1 MNANKY
7 SIWLMC
13 ILSIL
18 LLTVAGSMLIYAS
31 AEKNNG
37 SMETSSSQAQIITT
51 ETMGMFPEPESR
63 PEGLREDAY
72 WDSELGM
79 YINGNY
85 TKSENGNFILKSNN
99 SNTEQAVDYNTSWFV
114 EVYDPNNPIDQAIIL
129 SIKLSNSELEESFLS
144 SVTPQSSSG
153 IRQAMNT
160 IPIEFYPELWE
171 RCCTEVA
178 FRAQKLTG
186 IEQFLDI
193 ALHYGLYD
201 LWAQDNLWK
210 PDFLERKNGVPER
223 ELTKADYERYGNL
236 LLPGL
241 RDKLRKGF
249 LTEGE
254 WSLLKEM
261 IANINQQFAFQEA
274 APSSEQEALEWMEKH
289 HDLTTAIQRTI
300 ESDYEWVNSSY

>member
-79 YINGNY
+79 YINGYY

-99 SNTEQAVDYNTSWFV
+99 SNTE
-114 EVYDPNNPIDQAIIL
+114 L

-144 SVTPQSSSG
+144 SVTPQSSSE

-289 HDLTTAIQRTI
+289 HDLTTAIQRII